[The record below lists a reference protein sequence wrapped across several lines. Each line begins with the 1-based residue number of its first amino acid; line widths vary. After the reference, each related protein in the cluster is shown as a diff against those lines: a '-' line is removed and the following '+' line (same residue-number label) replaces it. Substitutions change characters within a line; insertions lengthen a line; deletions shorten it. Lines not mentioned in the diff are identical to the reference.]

1 MKKLFTTMTS
11 LLLLT
16 TLLAACLPG
25 AGAADAPEITL
36 SFWGWE
42 ASALES
48 AAIQNGIDN
57 FEAANPGIKVDYMVS
72 PFGEYHTK
80 LRNAMNAGEAPDVF
94 YLHPDYQRDFI
105 NAGLLLELTDIIT
118 EYVDL
123 DDLVPAS
130 KEKVSVTDADGNVH
144 YYGMDVCNVGP
155 VMYYNKDLF
164 DAAGVEYMP
173 TKVEDQWTWDEFVA
187 NMQKLTK
194 TEDGVTQYG
203 TYNWEEG
210 FNMYVLQYALRSNG
224 AEWFNAD
231 ISEAINVDS
240 PATRKTF
247 EQIKSLRTEYGVA
260 PDPTAVGMETTHSPT
275 QMFLTGQVAT
285 LALGSYALQEIS
297 QSDINYGVGLLPK
310 FDGDNVMIAS
320 ADLKGIWVD
329 TPNQEAALKLL
340 AFMSSET
347 EFGVPIYKTGLWMPN
362 RLSMYEEEN
371 LELWFDRTIYPEG
384 YEDLLDMFKNANGR
398 WVDKFTNTDAIYDA
412 VGEQIE
418 AYYYLDASLDEV
430 LPAIQ
435 EGINS
440 KLSR

>member
-1 MKKLFTTMTS
+1 MKKLLTMMTS
-11 LLLLT
+11 LLLIVILT
-16 TLLAACLPG
+16 ISFSTASAA
-25 AGAADAPEITL
+25 ATPEVTL

-48 AAIQNGIDN
+48 EAIQNGINN

-72 PFGEYHTK
+72 PFAEYHTK
-80 LRNAMNAGEAPDVF
+80 LRNAMNAGQAPDVF

-105 NAGLLLELTDIIT
+105 NAGLLLELTDVIT

-130 KEKVSVTDADGNVH
+130 KEKVSITDENGIVH

-155 VMYYNKDLF
+155 VMFFNKDLF

-173 TKVEDQWTWDEFVA
+173 TKAEEQWTWDEFVA

-194 TEDGVTQYG
+194 TENSIKQYG

-231 ISEAINVDS
+231 VSEAINVDS
-240 PATRKTF
+240 AATRKTF

-285 LALGSYALQEIS
+285 LVLGSYALQEIS
-297 QSDINYGVGLLPK
+297 QSNINYGVGLLPK

-320 ADLKGIWVD
+320 ADLKAIWVD
-329 TPNQEAALKLL
+329 TPHQEAALKLL

-371 LELWFDRTIYPEG
+371 QALWFDRTIYPEG
-384 YEDLLDMFKNANGR
+384 FENLLEMFKNANGR

-418 AYYYLDASLDEV
+418 AYYYLDSSLDEV

-440 KLSR
+440 KLNK